1 MLAIFD
7 VDGTIIDSQGVEGE
21 CYAAAIAAVSGHEIP
36 TDDWARFA
44 EPTSSG
50 IVRELLA
57 GHPRSAAMEDE
68 IRQDFVRRL
77 HEAQPRFP
85 AEFSGIRGIASFF
98 EALRRAGISIAIATG
113 GFRDEAAF
121 KLQCGGW
128 RLDDF
133 PHATSSD
140 TPRRRDIIALAASR
154 AGVDLAA
161 AVYIADG
168 PWDVTASEAL
178 GVPMIGVGRRI
189 ERLRALGV
197 RYVFRDYTDS
207 AAMIVAILRL
217 VEARG
222 PSGTSGAK

>member
-85 AEFSGIRGIASFF
+85 AEFSGSGASPVFSKLCDGPEF
-98 EALRRAGISIAIATG
+98 RSRSRRAVFATKPRSSSSAVDG
-113 GFRDEAAF
+113 GSTIFPT
-121 KLQCGGW
+121 
-128 RLDDF
+128 RLRV
-133 PHATSSD
+133 T
-140 TPRRRDIIALAASR
+140 RRD
-154 AGVDLAA
+154 G
-161 AVYIADG
+161 
-168 PWDVTASEAL
+168 E
-178 GVPMIGVGRRI
+178 
-189 ERLRALGV
+189 
-197 RYVFRDYTDS
+197 
-207 AAMIVAILRL
+207 IL
-217 VEARG
+217 
-222 PSGTSGAK
+222 